1 MYQLQIVWW
10 NTTQPVFWMTLKVQ
24 IFVYFGQISKDKLIK
39 IFAEVRMYRT
49 LNKQF
54 AVALATA

>member
-1 MYQLQIVWW
+1 
-10 NTTQPVFWMTLKVQ
+10 MTLKVQ